1 MDAITTTTNQALV
14 FEVRDQPLDHNPAAV
29 YLSGLKPSG
38 RYTQA
43 QALNQVAR
51 LLNTPEMRD
60 ERGKENTYLYCP
72 WAALRFQH
80 VAAIKSQLEGK
91 YKPATV
97 NKALAAVRGV
107 LFAAK
112 HLKQISAEDF
122 QDAREVKGITNH
134 TLPAGREL
142 AAGEISALM
151 AACEND
157 LTPAGAR
164 DAAIV
169 AVAYSCGLR
178 RQELAGLEL
187 ADYDP
192 TSGKLIVRHGK
203 GGKERTAYLVNG
215 ADQAMA
221 DWLSLRGSQEG
232 ALFEPIN
239 KGGNIQRR
247 KMSAQTIYNLL
258 SKRGREAGVKSF
270 SPHDMRRTF
279 VSDLLDAGADISTI
293 SKMAGHAS
301 VTTTARYDRRPEAAK
316 QKAAGLLHVP
326 YRGRLVR

>member
-1 MDAITTTTNQALV
+1 MDTLTTANPTTWL
-14 FEVRDQPLDHNPAAV
+14 EVREQPLDHNPAAV
-29 YLSGLKPSG
+29 YLAGLKPSG

-43 QALNQVAR
+43 QALNTVAR
-51 LLNTPEMRD
+51 MLNTPEMRD
-60 ERGKENTYLYCP
+60 DKGKETTYLYCP
-72 WAALRFQH
+72 WAALRYQH
-80 VAAIKSQLEGK
+80 IAAIRSQLEGK
-91 YKPATV
+91 YSPATV

-107 LFAAK
+107 MFAAWN
-112 HLKQISAEDF
+112 LEQITGDDY
-122 QDAREVKGITNH
+122 QRIKNVKGITNH

-142 AAGEISALM
+142 ANGEISALM

-157 LTPAGAR
+157 PTPSGGR
-164 DAAIV
+164 DAAIL
-169 AVAYSCGLR
+169 AVGYSCGLR
-178 RQELAGLEL
+178 RQELAALEM

-192 TSGKLIVRHGK
+192 ATGKLIVKHGK

-215 ADQAMA
+215 AARAMA
-221 DWLSLRGSQEG
+221 DWLSLRGTQEG
-232 ALFEPIN
+232 ALFQPIN
-239 KGGNIQRR
+239 KGGVIQPR

-258 SKRGREAGVKSF
+258 SKRAQESGVKSF
-270 SPHDMRRTF
+270 SPHDLRRTF

-326 YRGRLVR
+326 YRGRMAR

>member
-1 MDAITTTTNQALV
+1 MNAITTVTQTTQAL
-14 FEVRDQPLDHNPAAV
+14 PLDQNPAMV
-29 YLSGLKPSG
+29 YLAGLKPSG
-38 RYTQA
+38 RYTQG
-43 QALNQVAR
+43 QALNQVAQ
-51 LLNTPEMRD
+51 LLGIPETRN
-60 ERGKENTYLYCP
+60 EAGHVVTFLICP
-72 WAALRFQH
+72 WSSLRYQH
-80 VAAIKSQLEGK
+80 VAAIRSQLEEK

-112 HLKQISAEDF
+112 HLKQISAEDY

-134 TLPAGREL
+134 ILPAGREL
-142 AAGEISALM
+142 GAGEISALM
-151 AACEND
+151 ATCEND

-164 DAAIV
+164 DAAIL
-169 AVAYSCGLR
+169 AVAYSAGLR

-187 ADYDP
+187 ADYD
-192 TSGKLIVRHGK
+192 TTTGKLIVRHGK

-215 ADQAMA
+215 AAQAMK

-232 ALFEPIN
+232 ALFQPIN
-239 KGGNIQRR
+239 KGGIILRR
-247 KMSAQTIYNLL
+247 KMTPQTIYNLF
-258 SKRGREAGVKSF
+258 SKRAHEAGVKSF
-270 SPHDMRRTF
+270 SPHDLRRTF

-316 QKAAGLLHVP
+316 QKAAQLLHIP
-326 YRGRLVR
+326 YRGRLT